1 MGETIMFILGGLGIF
16 LFGINLMGDSLKEM
30 AGDKLKV
37 IIEKTTNTPIKGIL
51 VGAAVT
57 ALIQSSSGT
66 TALAVGLVRAG
77 LLSFPQAIGII
88 MGANIGTTITAFIVG
103 LDIGAAA
110 LWFVAIGAILVF
122 FVSKEKIKILGNIIL
137 GFGLLFF
144 GLETMGDALKDL

>member
-1 MGETIMFILGGLGIF
+1 MNLGETIMFILGGLGIF

-88 MGANIGTTITAFIVG
+88 MGANIGK
-103 LDIGAAA
+103 IGRAH
-110 LWFVAIGAILVF
+110 V
-122 FVSKEKIKILGNIIL
+122 
-137 GFGLLFF
+137 
-144 GLETMGDALKDL
+144 